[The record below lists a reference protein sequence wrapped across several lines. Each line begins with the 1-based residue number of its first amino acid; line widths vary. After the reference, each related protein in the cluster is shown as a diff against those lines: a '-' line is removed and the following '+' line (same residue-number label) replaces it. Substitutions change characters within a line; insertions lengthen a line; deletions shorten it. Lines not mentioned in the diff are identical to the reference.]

1 MQPTQNDPYQE
12 WTDRLALL
20 LSTLDGAIATAREQ
34 QAQPLLPARPDP
46 TSPYDEELPAD
57 TVGSQACSIFLELQD
72 SLTEALVAATN
83 DLGWLRTAVELE
95 IREEAQRRQHNEA
108 IIL

>member
-1 MQPTQNDPYQE
+1 MQPTQHDPYQE

-34 QAQPLLPARPDP
+34 QAQPLLPARSDP
-46 TSPYDEELPAD
+46 TSPDEELPAD
-57 TVGSQACSIFLELQD
+57 TVGSQACCIFLELQD
-72 SLTEALVAATN
+72 SLTQALVAATN

-95 IREEAQRRQHNEA
+95 IREEAQRRRPNNEA